1 MKDTGRWSRN
11 KDIMLVIL
19 GMKQIY
25 YWKDIFL
32 QRMIGVCQA
41 GNLTSTDH
49 VIPVLFSLRFYFWD
63 SQNYN

>member
-32 QRMIGVCQA
+32 
-41 GNLTSTDH
+41 
-49 VIPVLFSLRFYFWD
+49 
-63 SQNYN
+63 